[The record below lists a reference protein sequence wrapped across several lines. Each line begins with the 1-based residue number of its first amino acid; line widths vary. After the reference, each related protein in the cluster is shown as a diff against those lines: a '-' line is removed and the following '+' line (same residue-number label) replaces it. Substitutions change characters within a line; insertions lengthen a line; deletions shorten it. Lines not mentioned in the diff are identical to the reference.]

1 MDESMDARSDRRSGD
16 AELRE
21 MLSPEIVKLLL
32 LCGAD
37 VREADR
43 TWVNVPTDAHGRREV
58 ERRDGDRRHLERRS
72 SERRHD
78 ERRAVSS

>member
-1 MDESMDARSDRRSGD
+1 MNEPMNESSDRRSSSE
-16 AELRE
+16 AESGETLA
-21 MLSPEIVKLLL
+21 PEIVKLLL

-43 TWVNVPTDAHGRREV
+43 TTVTSPNEATSRRGGD
-58 ERRDGDRRHLERRS
+58 RRDGDRRHLERRF

-78 ERRAVSS
+78 ERRAA

>member
-1 MDESMDARSDRRSGD
+1 MNEPMNDSSERRSGD
-16 AELRE
+16 AERGEVLA
-21 MLSPEIVKLLL
+21 PEIVKLLL

-43 TWVNVPTDAHGRREV
+43 TMVSTSTEADSRRGAD
-58 ERRDGDRRHLERRS
+58 RRDGDRRHLERRF

-78 ERRAVSS
+78 ERRAA

>member
-1 MDESMDARSDRRSGD
+1 MDESMNASSDRRSRA
-16 AELRE
+16 AEARE

-43 TWVNVPTDAHGRREV
+43 TLVNVPTDADGRRGV
-58 ERRDGDRRHLERRS
+58 ERRDDDRRHLERRF